1 METMKAITTW
11 NSTRRFLD
19 RPVKEE
25 KLLALLRA
33 VQRAPSWGNGQCWKL
48 IVIRNK
54 EVQKRLGELSSVESI
69 LAPMGYKSNPAA
81 AGLAEAPLV
90 IALCADPDRSG
101 HVWGM
106 DYFLTDAGI
115 AAQNL
120 SLAAHSLGLGTV
132 FVGCFMEEE
141 AKQLLKIPEQVRL
154 VGLFP
159 IGYPRKKGSLRP
171 RKAVSEITFSEQ
183 WGEAYSE

>member
-1 METMKAITTW
+1 METMKSITTW

-19 RPVKEE
+19 RPVEEE
-25 KLLALLRA
+25 KLQDLLKS
-33 VQRAPSWGNGQCWKL
+33 VQRAPSWGNGQCWRM

-54 EVQKRLGELSSVESI
+54 ETQKRLSELSWVESI
-69 LAPMGYKSNPAA
+69 LAPMGYKSNPAS

-90 IALCADPDRSG
+90 IALCADPDQSG
-101 HVWGM
+101 RIWGM

-115 AAQNL
+115 ASQNL

-141 AKQLLKIPEQVRL
+141 AKQLLKIPENVRL

-159 IGYPRKKGSLRP
+159 IGYPQKKGSLRP
-171 RKAVSEITFSEQ
+171 RKEVNKITFTEQ
-183 WGEAYSE
+183 WGQAFPG

>member
-19 RPVKEE
+19 RPVDEE

-33 VQRAPSWGNGQCWKL
+33 VQRAPSWGNGQCWRM
-48 IVIRNK
+48 IVVRNK
-54 EVQKRLGELSSVESI
+54 ETQKRLGELSWVESI

-90 IALCADPDRSG
+90 IALCADPGKSG
-101 HVWGM
+101 HIWGM

-115 AAQNL
+115 ASQNL
-120 SLAAHSLGLGTV
+120 SLAAHALGLGTV

-141 AKQLLKIPEQVRL
+141 AKQLLKIPQEVRL

-159 IGYPRKKGSLRP
+159 IGYPQKEGSLRP
-171 RKAVSEITFSEQ
+171 RKEVTEITFNEQ
-183 WGEAYSE
+183 WGQAFSG

>member
-19 RPVKEE
+19 RSVDEQT
-25 KLLALLRA
+25 LQALLKA
-33 VQRAPSWGNGQCWKL
+33 VQRAPSWGNGQCWRL
-48 IVIRNK
+48 IVVCNEETRK
-54 EVQKRLGELSSVESI
+54 KLGELSWVESI

-90 IALCADPDRSG
+90 IALCADPGKSG
-101 HVWGM
+101 HIWGM

-115 AAQNL
+115 ASQNL

-141 AKQLLKIPEQVRL
+141 AKKLLKIPEKVRL

-159 IGYPRKKGSLRP
+159 IGYPQKEGSLRP
-171 RKAVSEITFSEQ
+171 RKAVNEITFKEQ
-183 WGEAYSE
+183 WGEAYSD